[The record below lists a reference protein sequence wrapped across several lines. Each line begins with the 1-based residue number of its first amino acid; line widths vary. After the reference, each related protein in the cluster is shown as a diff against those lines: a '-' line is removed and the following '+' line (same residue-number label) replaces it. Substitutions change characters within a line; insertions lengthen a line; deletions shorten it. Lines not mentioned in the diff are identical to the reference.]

1 MQTIVDNRY
10 LQSLQR
16 YLFRFVALQSMFQEV
31 LNELPPDRQRYYI
44 ERHRGIDTRVKEMY
58 YGNQDKTYR

>member
-1 MQTIVDNRY
+1 MQIIVDNRY

-31 LNELPPDRQRYYI
+31 LNELPLDRQRYYI